1 MEEKEISN
9 SGFLSLRDNIEFFPR
24 WRNSSNVL
32 CNYMRKKEY
41 LERIIRMKAITP
53 RYNIEPID
61 YLGIENHDRL
71 CFPMTCF
78 CDIPF
83 SKVATHMSRYG
94 EYGIGFSKESLIK
107 QHRVQPIQYVN
118 PDSPLA
124 CDFKD
129 AFLAAEKNENISE
142 GLVLTLLNY
151 LTTTLL
157 YMKPIYGY
165 ESNASGE
172 QVFTNYQDECE
183 WRYIPSSFPENLEL
197 IIGQDRA
204 TSTTKETYSD
214 ALANHSECWID
225 FDWDD
230 VIYLIVPDEAAAKDI
245 IKTIME
251 LELSL
256 QEKYLLI
263 SKIEIS
269 KHFTENM

>member
-1 MEEKEISN
+1 MDAKEISN
-9 SGFLSLRDNIEFFPR
+9 SGFISLRDNIEFLPR

-41 LERIIRMKAITP
+41 LQRIIRMKAITP
-53 RYNIEPID
+53 RYNIEPMG
-61 YLGIENHDRL
+61 YLGIENHNRL

-94 EYGIGFSKESLIK
+94 EYGIGFSKESLLK
-107 QHRVQPIQYVN
+107 RHHVQPIHYIN

-124 CDFKD
+124 SDFKE
-129 AFLAAEKNENISE
+129 AILAAEKDKITSE
-142 GLVLTLLNY
+142 GLELTLLNY

-165 ESNASGE
+165 ESKDSGE
-172 QVFTNYQDECE
+172 QVFINYQDECE
-183 WRYIPSSFPENLEL
+183 WRYIPTSFPENLKL
-197 IIGQDRA
+197 IIGQNR
-204 TSTTKETYSD
+204 STDITKETYSD
-214 ALANHSECWID
+214 ALANHPECWID
-225 FDWDD
+225 FNWDD
-230 VIYLIVPDEAAAKDI
+230 VIYLIVPDEVAAKEI
-245 IKTIME
+245 ISTIME
-251 LELSL
+251 LNISP

-269 KHFTENM
+269 KHFSENM